1 MGPFTEIKN
10 WLEVWSLELAI
21 MKWSLESD
29 SDDHHTIFTLAGA
42 VQIQPLL
49 SFEEVYQ
56 EIILQMLE
64 GKNSSLNAT
73 ELMEITMRVL
83 SRVDFDKLAK
93 EAQTLCEM
101 LHGDFGKLGDMTIKD
116 KTPLYIFCFLHRVFA
131 VEVSARIKTYEP
143 GKHNPLLGPFQPM
156 LEELLSSGQAPVK
169 GE

>member
-1 MGPFTEIKN
+1 MSPFTEIKN

-29 SDDHHTIFTLAGA
+29 NDDHHTIFALTSA
-42 VQIQPLL
+42 VQIKPLL
-49 SFEEVYQ
+49 SFEEGYE
-56 EIILQMLE
+56 EITSQMLE
-64 GKNSSLNAT
+64 GKHSSLNAT

-83 SRVDFDKLAK
+83 SRVDFGKLEK
-93 EAQTLCEM
+93 EVQTLCEM
-101 LHGDFGKLGDMTIKD
+101 LQGDFGKLGDMTIKE
-116 KTPLYIFCFLHRVFA
+116 KTPLYVFCFLHRVFA

-156 LEELLSSGQAPVK
+156 LEELLASGQGPAK